1 MARTK
6 FERKQ
11 TKARQRDDVT
21 PERAQWGV
29 FRSAGMARKLVPPI
43 LTLRAKGD
51 LTQAE
56 FEALDYYREQATL
69 AQDKSTK
76 DSCDFSVGGGTGRGE
91 PPLTV
96 QSAKGEKTR
105 LDRHLGALQPL
116 VYAICVKDMSLTQW
130 ACEKHGSRERYRN
143 GRFIEL
149 VPRAAN
155 AVMYARRELK
165 VAAAR
170 LRPK

>member
-11 TKARQRDDVT
+11 SKRQRDDVT
-21 PERAQWGV
+21 PERARDANFQ
-29 FRSAGMARKLVPPI
+29 SAGMARKLVPPI

-51 LTQAE
+51 LTQSE

-130 ACEKHGSRERYRN
+130 ACEKHGSREKYRN
-143 GRFIEL
+143 GRFVEL
-149 VPRAAN
+149 VPRAKN
-155 AVMYARRELK
+155 AVVYARRELK
-165 VAAAR
+165 AAATR
-170 LRPK
+170 MQK